1 MATTDTFN
9 FVNDFSE
16 KIADGTHDLD
26 THTFKV
32 ALSNVAPDAADAV
45 IADITQI
52 AGGNGYTTG
61 GTALTTVTWTE
72 SSGTATFASDDVVFE
87 ASGGAIATFRYAVLY
102 NDTATGDPLIGWL
115 DYGEALDL
123 ADGETLTISESGGW
137 FTVSFT
143 NP

>member
-1 MATTDTFN
+1 MATDTFN

-32 ALSNVAPDAADAV
+32 ALTNTAPDAADAV

-52 AGGNGYTTG
+52 ANGNGYTTG
-61 GTALTTVTWTE
+61 GTALTSVTWTE
-72 SSGTATFASDDVVFE
+72 SSGTATFASDDVVFT

-115 DYGEALDL
+115 DYGEGLDL
-123 ADGETLTISESGGW
+123 AEGETLTISESGGW